1 MNCLHVSP
9 LSREGAAAQ
18 NTLQV
23 EHTAHLTHSG
33 VWNINYSIVSNQWNT
48 DSRWFEATC
57 EW

>member
-23 EHTAHLTHSG
+23 EHTAHLMHSG
-33 VWNINYSIVSNQWNT
+33 V
-48 DSRWFEATC
+48 
-57 EW
+57 